1 MQCST
6 SSLPQNILIN
16 LIAKHLNDIINRV
29 EGKLRKHIMFRHFN
43 NTVNSVER
51 KIRKQHMGKRA
62 DLQKIEHEGDGA
74 AKNWVTYRPYLRLN
88 APWAHWAYFCGP
100 SKTIVLLRHN
110 STPSL

>member
-43 NTVNSVER
+43 NTIDAVED
-51 KIRKQHMGKRA
+51 KKATHGKVRTQFFC
-62 DLQKIEHEGDGA
+62 LVHSKG
-74 AKNWVTYRPYLRLN
+74 
-88 APWAHWAYFCGP
+88 YF
-100 SKTIVLLRHN
+100 
-110 STPSL
+110 